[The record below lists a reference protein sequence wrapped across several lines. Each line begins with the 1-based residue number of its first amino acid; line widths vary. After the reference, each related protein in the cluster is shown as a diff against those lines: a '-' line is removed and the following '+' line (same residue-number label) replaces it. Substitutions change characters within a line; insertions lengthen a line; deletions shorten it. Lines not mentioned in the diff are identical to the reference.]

1 MLTCA
6 VLVLPK
12 GTLRSLLCLVLLIP
26 GYGLESEL
34 IVFQIGMGWG
44 WLKQLQIFLGNPWRN
59 PAAERALDDRR
70 IKKAKMAAV
79 WK

>member
-1 MLTCA
+1 MSGIINT
-6 VLVLPK
+6 
-12 GTLRSLLCLVLLIP
+12 
-26 GYGLESEL
+26 YGLESEL

-44 WLKQLQIFLGNPWRN
+44 WSKQLRIFLGNLWRN
-59 PAAERALDDRR
+59 PAPERALDDRR